1 MSDDSRLEDSIEQL
15 EADDA
20 APPRAVV
27 QHGSTFESFRFR
39 DFTLFWCGAFISNT
53 GSWMQNYALAIVV
66 YGLRHSEL
74 DLGLV
79 NFVSGI
85 PILFLALPA
94 GALADKV
101 DKRRLLIISQFVLLL
116 QASALAVL
124 YTSGHLSP
132 ENALPSL
139 LWIGGLGLLGGVM
152 SALTFPAWQ
161 SLLPDLVPRQNLLN
175 AIALNSAQFQSARL
189 LGPLV
194 AAGMVLIGAGMGEIF
209 WVNAGSFLFVI
220 AALWA
225 IKPHP
230 SHADTGATRAGAA
243 TGARAAGVAGGTAA
257 DGAAAGAPGA
267 AGATGRP
274 ATAREGSWH
283 MITAGLRYARDNTF
297 IGYLVGSTAVMTI
310 FGMPYMMLL
319 PAYADKVLG
328 GGKAEVAYLMAAN
341 GLGAVAG
348 ALIVA
353 SLPASVRR
361 ERIIPVTLVAFAA
374 LLMAFSLSHRLWLSL
389 VISAFAGACV
399 LTINSLTN
407 TSIQA
412 NVPGQLRG
420 RVMALFIMAFMG
432 IMPVSSLLFGPLGKL
447 IGPGRA
453 IFAGAVV
460 LLCWGIY
467 LVLRP
472 GVLDPPHSTS

>member
-1 MSDDSRLEDSIEQL
+1 MSDDSDQIESVQQL

-20 APPRAVV
+20 APPSEVIRS
-27 QHGSTFESFRFR
+27 GGTFESFRFR
-39 DFTLFWCGAFISNT
+39 DFTLFWLGAFVSNT

-66 YGLRHSEL
+66 YGLRHSPL
-74 DLGLV
+74 DSGLV

-85 PILFLALPA
+85 PVLFLALPA

-116 QASALAVL
+116 QASALAIL
-124 YTSGHLSP
+124 YSSGRLSSA
-132 ENALPSL
+132 NAVSSL
-139 LWIGGLGLLGGVM
+139 MWIGGLGLLGGVM

-161 SLLPDLVPRQNLLN
+161 SLLPDLVPRGNLLN

-194 AAGMVLIGAGMGEIF
+194 AAGMVLVGAGMGEIF

-230 SHADTGATRAGAA
+230 SHARDAAAAQAVGAS
-243 TGARAAGVAGGTAA
+243 
-257 DGAAAGAPGA
+257 GAAAGAV
-267 AGATGRP
+267 GRP
-274 ATAREGSWH
+274 AAPREGSWRT
-283 MITAGLRYARDNTF
+283 ITAGLRYARENPF

-341 GLGAVAG
+341 GLGAVTG

-353 SLPASVRR
+353 SLSASIRR
-361 ERIIPVTLVAFAA
+361 ERIIPITLVAFAGF
-374 LLMAFSLSHRLWLSL
+374 LMAFSLSHWLWLSII
-389 VISAFAGACV
+389 ISAFAGACV

-432 IMPVSSLLFGPLGKL
+432 IMPVSSLLFGPLGQL
-447 IGPGRA
+447 IGPARA
-453 IFAGAVV
+453 ILAGAVV
-460 LLCWGIY
+460 LLGWGVY
-467 LVLRP
+467 LLARP
-472 GVLDPPHSTS
+472 GVLDPPSATS